1 MLAGFLLSVA
11 MLLAPAPQQD
21 GAAFLKQFEQA
32 TKVADR
38 VGQDRAVQKYRRAAF
53 DTFMAKAERAKWS
66 DEWIQAF
73 AASWKR
79 VYRSDFPEI
88 YSKYL
93 SELEPTLATKRA
105 LAISR
110 LASLYEVNRTAINSR
125 KSEDWQKM
133 IEGIEPGNILIDLME
148 AEDKYYQAICQMFL
162 SYAYN
167 TGYRSDGGGDD
178 FQAIKAVEAFL
189 KLREELDLTNDGDF
203 SNMEK
208 LVVELRDRLGIEA
221 PKEGPEREV
230 KESPFTIHPAEGAEW
245 IDVPLEAGAM
255 KKPGSIEFPT
265 DIADL
270 DSRHWLTI
278 AIQKEGESVSITP
291 AYGGTDVLWAGPG
304 GPVQV
309 ERVKANKF
317 VIHAGDEPSEEFSL
331 GNKPKLVEFNQKLA
345 DGEVV
350 PRALLISG
358 GAEQD
363 QFQGI
368 QVNTGLS
375 ELGGVMFYRSVSIR
389 VGETPFGDLTLYD
402 CDSDGQFGRIPAR
415 VAGSS
420 AMPTDVY
427 FNRFDAMTLGK
438 MKQALPFSRWIS
450 DGKQWYEIEWPK
462 HPGKAESVR
471 IRLAAPTLG
480 TLEVKFK
487 GPKGMRLVSMILRS
501 ETSKTEG
508 LYLDVSGKSPFQVP
522 IGRYVVV
529 QGMMRGKD
537 GEEMIIQPPS
547 DIPFAIIVD
556 NGAPA
561 ELEFGKPFQL
571 IANPLIEGDEVK
583 IDVESIRIVGS
594 AGETYMQ
601 NLYGP
606 LEDIEVDVKGG
617 KSFTLEKARTE
628 DVAGNW
634 HAAYVPVSGS
644 SPLPKDG
651 IAIIR
656 LTVKKHPWFGK
667 LQSDWISSD
676 D

>member
-11 MLLAPAPQQD
+11 MLLAPPQQD
-21 GAAFLKQFEQA
+21 ADAFLKQFAQA

-53 DTFMAKAERAKWS
+53 DTFMAKAERADWG
-66 DEWIQAF
+66 DDWIQAF
-73 AASWKR
+73 SASWKR

-93 SELEPTLATKRA
+93 TELAPEKATLRA
-105 LAISR
+105 KAISR
-110 LASLYEVNRTAINSR
+110 LAGLYEANRAAINSR
-125 KSEDWQKM
+125 KAEDWQVM
-133 IEGIEPGNILIDLME
+133 IEGIEPGNILIDLMD

-167 TGYRSDGGGDD
+167 TGYRTDGGGDD
-178 FQAIKAVEAFL
+178 FQALKAVESFL
-189 KLREELDLTNDGDF
+189 KLREELDYTNDNDF

-208 LVVELRDRLGIEA
+208 LLVELRDRLGIEA
-221 PKEGPEREV
+221 PSEGPEREA
-230 KESPFTIHPAEGAEW
+230 KESPFTIHPAEAAEW
-245 IDVPLEAGAM
+245 IEVPLEAAAI
-255 KKPGSIEFPT
+255 KKPGSIEFPS
-265 DIADL
+265 DIADM

-278 AIQKEGESVSITP
+278 AIGKVEEEVSITP

-304 GPVQV
+304 GPVRV
-309 ERVKANKF
+309 MRVKSNKF
-317 VIHAGDEPSEEFSL
+317 QILAGDEPSEEFSL
-331 GNKPKLVEFNQKLA
+331 SNKPKLVEFNQKLS

-350 PRALLISG
+350 PRALLVAA

-363 QFQGI
+363 EFQGV

-375 ELGGVMFYRSVSIR
+375 ELGGVMFYRSVSTR
-389 VGETPFGDLTLYD
+389 VGETPFGDLILYD
-402 CDSDGQFGRIPAR
+402 CDSDGQFGRTPAR
-415 VAGSS
+415 VAGSA
-420 AMPTDVY
+420 AMPKDVY

-438 MKQALPFSRWIS
+438 MKKALPFSRWIS
-450 DGKQWYEIEWPK
+450 DGKQWYEIEWPE

-471 IRLAAPTLG
+471 IRQAAPTLG
-480 TLEVKFK
+480 KLDVSFK
-487 GPKGMRLVSMILRS
+487 GPKGMRLVNMILRS

-508 LYLDVSGKSPFQVP
+508 LYLDVSGKGPFEVP
-522 IGRYVVV
+522 LGRYVVV
-529 QGMMRGKD
+529 QGMLRGKD
-537 GEEMIIQPPS
+537 GEEIIIQPPT
-547 DIPFAIIVD
+547 DIPFAIIID
-556 NGAPA
+556 KGEASQ
-561 ELEFGKPFQL
+561 LEFGKPFKL
-571 IANPLIEGDEVK
+571 VAEPLIEGDEVK
-583 IDVESIRIVGS
+583 VDVETIRIVGS

-606 LEDIEVDVKGG
+606 LENIEVDVKGG
-617 KSFTLEKARTE
+617 KSFSLEKAKTE

-656 LTVKKHPWFGK
+656 LSMKKHPWFGK
-667 LQSDWISSD
+667 LTSDWISSD